1 VFKRGRLELNQRATS
16 VTDTCISFILYT
28 FFKVNNAKK
37 QLPSLQA
44 VVIIMLVKKYVDTK
58 QYGDNKQQI
67 IIVFSRNQSI

>member
-1 VFKRGRLELNQRATS
+1 LELNQRATS